1 LKDFP
6 KTGIQSLDD
15 LVFAPIDE
23 EALRQHLAQTANAE
37 SLKKMTLR
45 QRKKHA
51 SRPIYLV
58 RYE

>member
-1 LKDFP
+1 LKGFP
-6 KTGIQSLDD
+6 KTSIQSLDD

-23 EALRQHLAQTANAE
+23 EVLKQHLAQTANAE
-37 SLKKMTLR
+37 SLKEMTLR